1 MVLGAVLL
9 FPRDELAPRGDFWFV
24 VGGAV
29 TASAIL
35 AALSLK
41 ALSMQRL
48 PKVTGEGAL
57 IGQVVAARTDI
68 HESGKVFVDGAI
80 WEARSA
86 WPVARGETVIIVA
99 VEGLRVVVKPQHRSE
114 N

>member
-1 MVLGAVLL
+1 MVLGAVIL
-9 FPRDELAPRGDFWFV
+9 FPPDDLTPRGDFWFV

-35 AALSLK
+35 AGLSFK
-41 ALSMQRL
+41 ALAVQRL
-48 PKVTGEGAL
+48 PRTTGEGAL
-57 IGQVVAARTDI
+57 IGQVVTARTDI

-86 WPVARGETVIIVA
+86 EPVALGQTVEVIA
-99 VEGLRVVVKPQHRSE
+99 VEGLRVVVRPQHRSV